1 MFVLNGD
8 AGDLNVSVGRAV
20 AVPPS
25 GRAVRPARFSE
36 NAGIVRA
43 RYDSAMTTPE
53 NARHWR
59 LTDPFSADAAA
70 NPAVRK
76 ILRERARYEIANN
89 TYAKGLILT
98 YASDTIGT
106 GPRLQL
112 FGAPSEKW
120 ENRLEGA
127 FGDWAEETGLVEKLT
142 TMAQAKVGDGEA
154 FGLLVFNPN
163 LDGPVKFELV
173 PVECDRVCASF
184 EMLSSPNNIDGVI
197 IDSVGNPVSYECMNE
212 HPGSQNCAS
221 AAPVWDRVSA
231 RWMVHWF
238 RKDRPEQHRGVSEI
252 SSALPLFAQLRR
264 YTLATIAA
272 AETAADYAAIL
283 YTDNP
288 ATQTA
293 VKAVPFDMVDITK
306 RTMTVLPDGWKM
318 GQFNPEQPVTTYA
331 EFKREVLGEIARCLQ
346 VPVNV
351 ISGDSSRHN
360 YASGRLDH
368 QTYHRAIRINQQ
380 SCSRAILNRVF
391 SEWLAEYS
399 LANGFSPGKF
409 ADVRP
414 CWMYDGFEHVD
425 PKKEAD
431 AQAVRLANMSTSYA
445 AEYAKQGRD
454 WEVEFRQIAK
464 ERELMDELGLAQA
477 DVQTS
482 GDTEDER

>member
-8 AGDLNVSVGRAV
+8 AGNLSVSVGRAV
-20 AVPPS
+20 TVSPS
-25 GRAVRPARFSE
+25 GRAVRPARFSDD
-36 NAGIVRA
+36 AIRA

-53 NARHWR
+53 NEKHWR
-59 LTDPFSADAAA
+59 LTDPLSADAAA

-89 TYAKGLILT
+89 TYAKGLVLT

-112 FGAPSEKW
+112 FGAPSERW
-120 ENRLEGA
+120 ENRLESA
-127 FGDWAEETGLVEKLT
+127 FLDWAAETGLVEKLT

-154 FGLLVFNPN
+154 FGLMVFNPAVT
-163 LDGPVKFELV
+163 GPVKFELV
-173 PVECDRVCASF
+173 PMECDRVCSSF
-184 EMLSSPNNIDGVI
+184 EMISRPDCVDGVI
-197 IDSVGNPVSYECMNE
+197 IDTVGNPVSYEYLTE
-212 HPGSQNCAS
+212 HPGDTSAS
-221 AAPVWDRVSA
+221 MAPVWNRVSA

-368 QTYHRAIRINQQ
+368 QTYHRAIRVNQQ
-380 SCSRAILNRVF
+380 TCARAVLNRVF
-391 SEWLAEYS
+391 REWLLEYT
-399 LANGFSPGKF
+399 LASGFSPGKF
-409 ADVRP
+409 SEVRP
-414 CWMYDGFEHVD
+414 GWMFDGFEHVD

-431 AQAVRLANMSTSYA
+431 AQAVRLANLSTSYA

-464 ERELMDELGLAQA
+464 EKELMNALGLTPA
-477 DVQTS
+477 DVQTQ
-482 GDTEDER
+482 GDSEDER